1 MMTRDDII
9 HVDGDIDKVD
19 WNVDIMP
26 KRIPMEQQT
35 DEVQNP
41 KEMLSGKDI
50 VYLAEMSH
58 RLAIGTYES
67 YELYDGLGRLRTS
80 SEPLWN
86 KNKERFNDWLDQ
98 DLLNKMTQKYITEVA
113 FVPKVPDKISYLRRG
128 ATSDNIAWVK
138 EFKTLPVVQDIEN
151 YNYAVNLNMEDLE
164 EAFEFYKPEDQE
176 SNAEKFKTDYP
187 LELENIENLFK
198 DFKKMDKYLIDV
210 FTHMVITSDG
220 SDAFQIDD
228 FKHYEGK
235 DVENPITQP
244 SPSVEINYYA
254 HRVNY
259 IDNQGKDYSLGES
272 YYTSAKDLTLNVVT
286 DTMNGTEKKVLAV
299 LGVYY
304 RYT

>member
-9 HVDGDIDKVD
+9 HVEGDIDKVD
-19 WNVDIMP
+19 WVVDIMP

-67 YELYDGLGRLRTS
+67 YELYDGLGRLRAA
-80 SEPLWN
+80 SEPVWN
-86 KNKERFNDWLDQ
+86 KNKERFNDWLDK

-151 YNYAVNLNMEDLE
+151 YN
-164 EAFEFYKPEDQE
+164 
-176 SNAEKFKTDYP
+176 
-187 LELENIENLFK
+187 
-198 DFKKMDKYLIDV
+198 
-210 FTHMVITSDG
+210 
-220 SDAFQIDD
+220 
-228 FKHYEGK
+228 
-235 DVENPITQP
+235 
-244 SPSVEINYYA
+244 
-254 HRVNY
+254 
-259 IDNQGKDYSLGES
+259 
-272 YYTSAKDLTLNVVT
+272 
-286 DTMNGTEKKVLAV
+286 
-299 LGVYY
+299 
-304 RYT
+304 

>member
-80 SEPLWN
+80 SEPPWN
-86 KNKERFNDWLDQ
+86 KNKERFNDWLDK

-113 FVPKVPDKISYLRRG
+113 FVPKVPDKTSYLRRG

-151 YNYAVNLNMEDLE
+151 Y
-164 EAFEFYKPEDQE
+164 
-176 SNAEKFKTDYP
+176 
-187 LELENIENLFK
+187 I
-198 DFKKMDKYLIDV
+198 
-210 FTHMVITSDG
+210 
-220 SDAFQIDD
+220 
-228 FKHYEGK
+228 
-235 DVENPITQP
+235 
-244 SPSVEINYYA
+244 
-254 HRVNY
+254 
-259 IDNQGKDYSLGES
+259 
-272 YYTSAKDLTLNVVT
+272 
-286 DTMNGTEKKVLAV
+286 
-299 LGVYY
+299 
-304 RYT
+304 